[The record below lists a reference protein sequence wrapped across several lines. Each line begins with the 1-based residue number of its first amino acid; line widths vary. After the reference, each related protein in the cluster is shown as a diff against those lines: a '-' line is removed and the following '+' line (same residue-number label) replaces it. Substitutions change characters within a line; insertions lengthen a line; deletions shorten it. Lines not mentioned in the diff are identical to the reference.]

1 MAGLQIDGPLVN
13 ADPKDIED
21 INENAVASLDIFS
34 PPSTLHGI
42 CGSVL
47 DDIHPCLSP
56 EAWGKDISKRPLMN
70 LFRLSSLD
78 SQAET
83 RSVSCPS
90 SGAFNPVSHLRLP
103 ADAD

>member
-21 INENAVASLDIFS
+21 INENAVGGSLARHIFS
-34 PPSTLHGI
+34 AKHAPRNLRERIGRHSPLPVARGLGKTHFQAATEPLSTLK
-42 CGSVL
+42 S
-47 DDIHPCLSP
+47 
-56 EAWGKDISKRPLMN
+56 
-70 LFRLSSLD
+70 RL
-78 SQAET
+78 AET